1 MKRIFIILSTILIVT
16 LCKGQNADTLLIN
29 PAKQFKSNKIKLE
42 DLLKN
47 KLIYPIAAREAGI
60 EGTVRL
66 GFTLK
71 KNGNIKKIKIVKSI
85 GYGCEKVAV
94 CILKSFKH
102 NLNPA
107 TRNGRPIDKYFEYEV
122 DFKLH

>member
-1 MKRIFIILSTILIVT
+1 MKRLFILLSTILIVT

-29 PAKQFKSNKIKLE
+29 PAKQFKCNKTKLE

-60 EGTVRL
+60 EGSVRL

-71 KNGNIKKIKIVKSI
+71 KNGNIKKIIIVKGI
-85 GYGCEKVAV
+85 GYGCDKVAAS
-94 CILKSFKH
+94 ILKSFKYK
-102 NLNPA
+102 LNPA

-122 DFKLH
+122 NFNLH